1 MPAPSAGL
9 EQQQVQ
15 DRSDTAAAAI
25 LRAGR
30 LIWAIGVTLIVITL
44 LGCGVTIWDLHDETI
59 EQQRLAVRN
68 LGFVLAE
75 QTARYVQVVDLV
87 LQEIQS
93 RSATL
98 VASSPDRL
106 PQTFGAEQT
115 RDFLRDRLKNLPQA
129 NAFFLLNSDG
139 RTVVT
144 SRTQAGG
151 NLDFSGRDY
160 YRHFIEQND
169 PNPFISSPMNSRVV
183 GTPTVYLAR
192 RINGSR
198 SHAARCRG
206 RRHRSAV
213 HYRLLPGDRT
223 ARRRDRD
230 IAASGWTCAG
240 TLSRSHP

>member
-98 VASSPDRL
+98 VASSPEGCHRRS
-106 PQTFGAEQT
+106 A
-115 RDFLRDRLKNLPQA
+115 RNRHA
-129 NAFFLLNSDG
+129 ISC
-139 RTVVT
+139 VT
-144 SRTQAGG
+144 GSRTFRRQT
-151 NLDFSGRDY
+151 
-160 YRHFIEQND
+160 H
-169 PNPFISSPMNSRVV
+169 SS
-183 GTPTVYLAR
+183 
-192 RINGSR
+192 
-198 SHAARCRG
+198 C
-206 RRHRSAV
+206 
-213 HYRLLPGDRT
+213 
-223 ARRRDRD
+223 
-230 IAASGWTCAG
+230 
-240 TLSRSHP
+240 